1 VSVNGLRK
9 YFGRDW
15 RINADQQTIEFLSTT
30 VSDNDIV
37 VVTLQTEKEVPDTLD
52 FQIFKD
58 MRDNNAIYRSNS
70 DYRTSLTQALSADA
84 DTIYVLD
91 ASKLSAPDLA
101 NNVFGVVTIDGE
113 RITYRSRDVTN
124 NTLSGLRRG
133 VAGTSA
139 TSHAVTT
146 VVYDTSLGTK
156 LDYAYNKTLYE
167 LPLIDDGS
175 SVRTGKSL
183 QDAITVPAK
192 FLRGENS

>member
-58 MRDNNAIYRSNS
+58 MRNNNAIYRTNS
-70 DYRTSLTQALSADA
+70 DYRTTLTQALSATD

-91 ASKLSAPDLA
+91 AGKLSAPDLA
-101 NNVFGVVTIDGE
+101 NNQFGVVTIDGE

-124 NTLSGLRRG
+124 NTISGLRRG
-133 VAGTSA
+133 VAGTAA
-139 TSHAVTT
+139 TSHAITAT
-146 VVYDTSLGTK
+146 VYDTSLGTK